1 MVRAGENAAP
11 QVLLVRRHS
20 SGDWAL
26 PRVTPQPGEP
36 APVAA
41 VRAVLAQA
49 GQAVRLGPPV
59 GVATSGPHAPP
70 IDASHWQAVAVGA
83 PGRRTDNE
91 VDAVEWVAI
100 DDSHAALS
108 GAADRAAV
116 AAAVRLPR
124 TVALVVSRHTAA
136 RARPDWPAPDP
147 DRPLDEQGTHDAVRL
162 AGLLGAWLP
171 RRVFTSPSARCVET
185 VTPYAART
193 AATVELVTLLSEE
206 GFAED
211 PHGLAAFLDGLVM
224 QLRKTLGAGD
234 GSGAGDGGGAGA
246 GYGGGVVVCTH
257 RPVLATVA
265 THLRVPLAPDATDEP
280 LPPGGC
286 WVAHVAVDGRP
297 IVEQHLLPT
306 EQRAG
311 D

>member
-1 MVRAGENAAP
+1 MVRAGEYASP
-11 QVLLVRRHS
+11 QVLLVRRRS

-26 PRVTPQPGEP
+26 PRATPQPGEP

-49 GQAVRLGPPV
+49 GQAVRLGPPISV
-59 GVATSGPHAPP
+59 QTSTSRARPV
-70 IDASHWQAVAVGA
+70 DAHHWQAVAVGA

-91 VDAVEWVAI
+91 VDAVDWVAI

-116 AAAVRLPR
+116 AAAARLPR

-147 DRPLDEQGTHDAVRL
+147 DRPLDEHGTHDAVRL
-162 AGLLGAWLP
+162 ADLLGAWLP

-211 PHGLAAFLDGLVM
+211 PHGLAAFLDTLVAE
-224 QLRKTLGAGD
+224 LRQSLGAGSGVGSGVGYGADD
-234 GSGAGDGGGAGA
+234 GS
-246 GYGGGVVVCTH
+246 GVVVCTH

-265 THLRVPLAPDATDEP
+265 AHLSVPLAPDATDEP

-286 WVAHVAVDGRP
+286 WVAHVAVDGPP